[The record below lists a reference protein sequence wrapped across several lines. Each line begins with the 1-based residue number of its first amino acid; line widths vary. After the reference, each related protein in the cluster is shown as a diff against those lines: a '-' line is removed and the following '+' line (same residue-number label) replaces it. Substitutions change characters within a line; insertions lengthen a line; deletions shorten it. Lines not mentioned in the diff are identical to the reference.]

1 MTLYFTVKYELY
13 YNLIRGDVS
22 AGILTFLLS
31 QHAITTITV
40 KRCVCKKVQECYI
53 SDDTTLSSLIIP

>member
-22 AGILTFLLS
+22 AGMLTFLLS

-40 KRCVCKKVQECYI
+40 KRCVCVKKFKNAIFQMIQPC
-53 SDDTTLSSLIIP
+53 LA

>member
-22 AGILTFLLS
+22 AGFLTFLLS

-40 KRCVCKKVQECYI
+40 KRCVCVCVKKFKNAIFQMIQPC
-53 SDDTTLSSLIIP
+53 LA